1 MFNLIRSHI
10 AKAVGFTVIGK
21 GSKKRHYTFTF
32 SEAAEWAACYG
43 RHGGASIYK
52 GGLWVASRGKHTKP
66 KVYKASRKA
75 LTLDRAIQR
84 SL

>member
-1 MFNLIRSHI
+1 MQTIRNFL
-10 AKAVGFTVIGK
+10 AKTIGFTVIGK

-52 GGLWVASRGKHTKP
+52 HGLWVASRGKHTKP
-66 KVYKASRKA
+66 TVYKASRKA
-75 LTLDRAIQR
+75 PTFDRAIQR

>member
-1 MFNLIRSHI
+1 MFNLIRSHL

-52 GGLWVASRGKHTKP
+52 SGLWVASRGKHTKP
-66 KVYKASRKA
+66 TVFKASRKA
-75 LTLDRAIQR
+75 PTVDRVIQA
-84 SL
+84 

>member
-1 MFNLIRSHI
+1 MQTIRNI
-10 AKAVGFTVIGK
+10 LAKTIGFTIIGK

-66 KVYKASRKA
+66 TVFKTSRKA
-75 LTLDRAIQR
+75 PTFDKGFAA
-84 SL
+84 

>member
-1 MFNLIRSHI
+1 MKHI
-10 AKAVGFTVIGK
+10 INFLAKTIGFTVIGK

-75 LTLDRAIQR
+75 LTLDRAIAK

>member
-1 MFNLIRSHI
+1 MKHIINLL

-66 KVYKASRKA
+66 MVYKAWDESPR
-75 LTLDRAIQR
+75 LDRVIAK

>member
-1 MFNLIRSHI
+1 MKHIINLL
-10 AKAVGFTVIGK
+10 AKTIGFTVIGK

-66 KVYKASRKA
+66 TVFKASRKA
-75 LTLDRAIQR
+75 LTLDRVITR

>member
-1 MFNLIRSHI
+1 MQTIRNI
-10 AKAVGFTVIGK
+10 LAKAVGFTVIGK

-52 GGLWVASRGKHTKP
+52 GGIWVASRGKHTKP
-66 KVYKASRKA
+66 QVYKAWDESPR
-75 LTLDRAIQR
+75 LDRVIAK

>member
-1 MFNLIRSHI
+1 MKHIINLL
-10 AKAVGFTVIGK
+10 AKAVGFTIIGK

-75 LTLDRAIQR
+75 PTFDRAIQR

>member
-1 MFNLIRSHI
+1 MFNIIRNHV
-10 AKAVGFTVIGK
+10 AKTIGFTVIGK

-52 GGLWVASRGKHTKP
+52 HGLWVASRGKHTKP

-75 LTLDRAIQR
+75 LTLDRAIAK